1 MKVKEESEKAGL
13 KLSIREI
20 KSCHLVPHFKSYW
33 WRYNGIQDSFSFLD
47 FQHHC
52 GQWLKPWMCKTL
64 APWMKSYDQCGHR
77 LKSRVITD
85 KDPNS
90 QSYGFSRSHLWS
102 WEMDNTRTEC
112 QITEALQLSGWR
124 ILLTVL
130 WTAEVSNNSVM
141 KEINWDTS
149 QRDWSWMWRANSLA
163 IWGQEPNHWERP
175 WSWERFSAGGEGNQ
189 RGQFSSVQFSH
200 SVISDTLWFHGLQHT
215 RSLCPH
221 QLAGFIQMHAH
232 WVSDAIKPS
241 HPLSSPSPPTLNLSQ
256 HQGLFMSQFFASG
269 GQSIG
274 VSAPTSV
281 LPMNIQDLFPLG
293 WTGWTSLQSK
303 GLSRVFSSTTVKK
316 HQFFSTQLSL

>member
-13 KLSIREI
+13 KLSIQEI

-33 WRYNGIQDSFSFLD
+33 WRYNGIQDSFNFLD

-112 QITEALQLSGWR
+112 QITEALQLSGLR

-130 WTAEVSNNSVM
+130 WTAEVSNNSIM
-141 KEINWDTS
+141 KEINWDS
-149 QRDWSWMWRANSLA
+149 SRRERSWMWRASSLA

-175 WSWERFSAGGEGNQ
+175 WSWERFSAGKEGNQ

-200 SVISDTLWFHGLQHT
+200 SVMSNTLWFHGLQHI
-215 RSLCPH
+215 RSLCPSPTRR
-221 QLAGFIQMHAH
+221 IY
-232 WVSDAIKPS
+232 SNS
-241 HPLSSPSPPTLNLSQ
+241 CPLSQWCHQTISSSVISLSSHFESFPASGSFLESVLCIRWPKDWSFSSYISPSNEYSGLISFRMDWLDLLAVQGTLKNLLQ
-256 HQGLFMSQFFASG
+256 HHS
-269 GQSIG
+269 
-274 VSAPTSV
+274 
-281 LPMNIQDLFPLG
+281 
-293 WTGWTSLQSK
+293 
-303 GLSRVFSSTTVKK
+303 
-316 HQFFSTQLSL
+316 

>member
-33 WRYNGIQDSFSFLD
+33 WRYNGIQDSFNFLD

-141 KEINWDTS
+141 KEINWDS
-149 QRDWSWMWRANSLA
+149 SRRDWSWMWRAIVWPSEAKSQITGKDPEAGKDLV
-163 IWGQEPNHWERP
+163 QEEKGTKED
-175 WSWERFSAGGEGNQ
+175 SSA
-189 RGQFSSVQFSH
+189 QFSSVTQSYL
-200 SVISDTLWFHGLQHT
+200 TLYDSMDCNTPGL
-215 RSLCPH
+215 
-221 QLAGFIQMHAH
+221 
-232 WVSDAIKPS
+232 
-241 HPLSSPSPPTLNLSQ
+241 
-256 HQGLFMSQFFASG
+256 
-269 GQSIG
+269 
-274 VSAPTSV
+274 SV
-281 LPMNIQDLFPLG
+281 LTNSQDLFKCMPTESVMPSNRHILCHLPLLPL
-293 WTGWTSLQSK
+293 WIFPSI
-303 GLSRVFSSTTVKK
+303 RVFSWVSSL
-316 HQFFSTQLSL
+316 HQVAKVLEFQPLHQSFQWIFRTYFL